1 MKHSKERGLT
11 ATALIMFRKLF
22 GNGISRQKLMALYK
36 MVKSYFAVN
45 LLGKERIQY
54 LEIMTTYACNAKCT
68 HCSNGLYTKN
78 TNAPLLTRDKIRS
91 LIHEADRMSIPIII
105 FLGGEP
111 LLDKNIYDYIRWTH
125 DAGIMPMLATNGQ
138 LLDRQTLEKLK
149 EAKID
154 TISVTIY
161 SVDPVINAKITGLEH
176 YYQKAI
182 DAITIGK
189 ELGITM
195 QLKTVVSKHHFETN
209 EIFKIIKLAQDFGV
223 YLSINPMV
231 PTGDAFR
238 NCRNEILDDSMQTTL
253 NDICIKYNFVTT
265 HFSSNYFGSGCPA
278 GKAYLGITPYGDV
291 MGCYFFPISFGNVHD
306 SSLKSIHSRL
316 LRTAFFK
323 KISSGCPA
331 AYNPFV
337 INDLI
342 YPCFSGEVNS
352 SLLPI
357 PVELHP
363 RYDKENDLLRT
374 VDDAKR

>member
-1 MKHSKERGLT
+1 MKPAKERGLV
-11 ATALIMFRKLF
+11 AAALIMFKKLF
-22 GNGISRQKLMALYK
+22 GNGISKQKLFALQK
-36 MVKSYFAVN
+36 IIKSYIAVN
-45 LLGKERIQY
+45 LFGKSMVQY
-54 LEIMTTYACNAKCT
+54 IEIMTTYACNAKCT

-78 TNAPLLTRDKIRS
+78 TSAPLLTGIKIKS
-91 LIHEADRMSIPIII
+91 LIDEAKKMSVPIII

-111 LLDKNIYDYIRWTH
+111 LLDKNIYDYIRWTY

-138 LLDRQTLEKLK
+138 LLDRRTLEKLRD
-149 EAKID
+149 AKID

-161 SVDPVINAKITGLEH
+161 SIDPEVNAQITGLED
-176 YYQKAI
+176 YYEKAI
-182 DAITIGK
+182 NAIIVGK
-189 ELGITM
+189 ELGISM
-195 QLKTVVSKHHFETN
+195 QLKTVVSKSHFESK
-209 EIFKIIKLAQDFGV
+209 EIFQIIQLAKDLGV

-231 PTGDAFR
+231 PTGDAFT
-238 NCRNEILDDSMQTTL
+238 NCRDEILDESMQQTL

-265 HFSSNYFGSGCPA
+265 HFSSNYYGSGCPA

-291 MGCYFFPISFGNVHD
+291 MGCYFFPISFGNVHN
-306 SSLKSIHSRL
+306 SSLKSIHARL
-316 LRTAFFK
+316 LRTEFFK
-323 KISSGCPA
+323 KISRGCPA

-352 SLLPI
+352 SLLPV

-374 VDDAKR
+374 ANDSE